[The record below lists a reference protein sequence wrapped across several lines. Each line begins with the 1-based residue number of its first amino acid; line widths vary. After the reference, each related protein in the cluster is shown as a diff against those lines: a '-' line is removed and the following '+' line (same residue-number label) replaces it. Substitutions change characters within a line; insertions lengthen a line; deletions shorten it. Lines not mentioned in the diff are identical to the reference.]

1 MRRRRGQGTNCGSG
15 KAPFPFLPYPRETVR
30 QARGQ
35 KRPTH
40 EPPPYGW
47 ILLLNDWWI
56 SIHSTFTHTLSLS
69 LSAYPRDNLPGFTIE
84 TCFLLPAPPPI
95 PCAIVSQPTALIAR
109 RNFVRRLPKCV
120 RSY

>member
-1 MRRRRGQGTNCGSG
+1 MRRGRGQGRNCGSG
-15 KAPFPFLPYPRETVR
+15 KAPFPSLPSPREIVR

-35 KRPTH
+35 KRPAH

-69 LSAYPRDNLPGFTIE
+69 LSAYPRDDLPGFTIE
-84 TCFLLPAPPPI
+84 TCFLLPAPPI